1 MVSESL
7 LLRCASIVESIGKL
21 PGAPTPYWCERAAT
35 ALSPL
40 APLGL
45 TLVSIVHAHESTGMR
60 ETSSVGAWSPNAERS
75 AQAIRRLQKS
85 NPPQM
90 PSGQVAAHLLAQ
102 YPLLRE
108 LAVGELAS
116 ATIWIANQPLPR
128 CPETSLHVHILRP
141 AMTSVGSGAINAS
154 IEQQEIAL
162 ASAVITTLTNFAS
175 DALPSRDGQIRWLT
189 RRESE
194 VLEQLTLGYSIR
206 EIAELLGLS
215 HHTVQDHVKHLHT
228 KVEANNRGELV
239 ARALGR
245 RSPDGRNQHQDS
257 AINS

>member
-1 MVSESL
+1 
-7 LLRCASIVESIGKL
+7 
-21 PGAPTPYWCERAAT
+21 
-35 ALSPL
+35 
-40 APLGL
+40 
-45 TLVSIVHAHESTGMR
+45 
-60 ETSSVGAWSPNAERS
+60 
-75 AQAIRRLQKS
+75 
-85 NPPQM
+85 
-90 PSGQVAAHLLAQ
+90 
-102 YPLLRE
+102 
-108 LAVGELAS
+108 
-116 ATIWIANQPLPR
+116 
-128 CPETSLHVHILRP
+128 
-141 AMTSVGSGAINAS
+141 MTSVGSGAINAS